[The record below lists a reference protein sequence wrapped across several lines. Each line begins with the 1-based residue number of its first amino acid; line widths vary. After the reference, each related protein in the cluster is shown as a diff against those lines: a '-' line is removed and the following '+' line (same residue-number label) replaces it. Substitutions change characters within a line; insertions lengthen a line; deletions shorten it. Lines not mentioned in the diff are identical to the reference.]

1 MVTTAE
7 AVHAR
12 IAKSEMLKPC
22 RPMEARGPGEFV
34 LFYSGPESG
43 CRNSE
48 TLERADAEFFIDLY
62 YASWLVRLSQPFAT
76 FRDLLRPFATFNI
89 K

>member
-1 MVTTAE
+1 MVFQVVTTAE

-34 LFYSGPESG
+34 LICE
-43 CRNSE
+43 E
-48 TLERADAEFFIDLY
+48 TL
-62 YASWLVRLSQPFAT
+62 
-76 FRDLLRPFATFNI
+76 RDKKAAVEHL
-89 K
+89 